1 MTGRRPSQP
10 REVEQDL
17 PRLVTILLGAIILI
31 VAVVG
36 LRSLMSGGET
46 VARVQAS
53 TIPTLDKA
61 LPGTAEGHG
70 GTVVFIRSRAVQRT
84 LYLSLG
90 GRSEAEMAP
99 VAFGA
104 PGKVASL
111 PVDDCDIG

>member
-1 MTGRRPSQP
+1 M
-10 REVEQDL
+10 

-61 LPGTAEGHG
+61 LPGTAPP
-70 GTVVFIRSRAVQRT
+70 TSRTSATPSTASNR
-84 LYLSLG
+84 
-90 GRSEAEMAP
+90 AP
-99 VAFGA
+99 R
-104 PGKVASL
+104 
-111 PVDDCDIG
+111 